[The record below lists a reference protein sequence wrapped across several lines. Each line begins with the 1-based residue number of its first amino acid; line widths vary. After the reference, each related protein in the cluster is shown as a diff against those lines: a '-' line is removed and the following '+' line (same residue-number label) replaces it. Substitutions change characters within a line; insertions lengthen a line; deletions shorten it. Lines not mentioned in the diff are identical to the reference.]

1 MVRQL
6 EQEARRNVE
15 NDATVAGLKALDD
28 KDSLAATLTGGLK
41 RKLENMQAGDD
52 LMLKNIEKEASQPDK
67 VARKEKQ
74 ERKQEAE
81 EGGKATKGQASIKL
95 PNVDIDDVIAVIRR
109 DRKRQM
115 QALAISLARVSLLR
129 KKAER
134 RSEQEKSRSPSD
146 QQSSSS
152 QHKLHVAT
160 AKKLLEKAA
169 ELKAKAESIRR
180 KAIAKEWPKSS
191 NFESAMDKQKKI
203 LNKLKK
209 EDNVVNQKEAA
220 KSELRRAKQ
229 LSSKSI
235 QELKLAGQLIKQAH
249 ATGSKM
255 SSKEMTKLQK
265 KSEDLT
271 EKAVHTMLESRRLSH
286 KGTDDLRA
294 ARAVESRLPALQVK
308 AQQAKLV
315 LNVLKSQEQQA
326 IARLKNFPAYNAA
339 MRLSKKLTGEAA
351 KDKRLAKELLAE
363 KSSEKK
369 TGSGEKEKAARD
381 IRADKQAFKELNILR
396 HKIDKE
402 KDDIEKD
409 DTMISDMST

>member
-1 MVRQL
+1 MGASWYSALAAVSLTLLLLLTAISWSPPPSRSALRSTPKMVRQL

-129 KKAER
+129 KKELAPDSLLKLTSSDRPRGGANR
-134 RSEQEKSRSPSD
+134 RSQ
-146 QQSSSS
+146 
-152 QHKLHVAT
+152 

-209 EDNVVNQKEAA
+209 
-220 KSELRRAKQ
+220 
-229 LSSKSI
+229 
-235 QELKLAGQLIKQAH
+235 AH

-402 KDDIEKD
+402 KASGQ
-409 DTMISDMST
+409 TRLTSC